1 MPYGPNSGTVPF
13 TGFTPTL
20 GAGSA
25 SSYATSGSVHADLL
39 TQHDRAVS
47 FLMRRPGSRKQ
58 RELLLTLLGA
68 SAGSAALETRKRV
81 SADDEANGVV
91 GNMTIE
97 TIDVVNR
104 NTTADD
110 DTALT
115 AMLSRKPWPS
125 AYVEDASGNGG
136 GGRVA

>member
-1 MPYGPNSGTVPF
+1 
-13 TGFTPTL
+13 
-20 GAGSA
+20 
-25 SSYATSGSVHADLL
+25 VHADLL
-39 TQHDRAVS
+39 TQQDRAVS
-47 FLMRRPGSRKQ
+47 YLMRRPGSRKQ

-68 SAGSAALETRKRV
+68 SAGSAALEVRKRV
-81 SADDEANGVV
+81 SGADEGNGVS

-97 TIDVVNR
+97 SVDVVNR

-115 AMLSRKPWPS
+115 AMLSRKPWPDT
-125 AYVEDASGNGG
+125 YVEDESGNGG